1 MKDEKKSEMNGDTL
15 LFAVFCIEGIAESLK
30 IDGAEVYKLLT
41 GEGKILD
48 TYILEY
54 YDALHTQSKEYIVD
68 ELVELMK
75 KESFTAGA
83 TDISRRN
90 CSRK

>member
-1 MKDEKKSEMNGDTL
+1 MNKKKSEMNGDTL

-30 IDGAEVYKLLT
+30 TDGAEVYKLLT
-41 GEGKILD
+41 GEGSILD

-75 KESFTAGA
+75 KESL
-83 TDISRRN
+83 IQ
-90 CSRK
+90 

>member
-1 MKDEKKSEMNGDTL
+1 MNKKTSEMNGDTL
-15 LFAVFCIEGIAESLK
+15 LFSVFCIEGIAEALK
-30 IDGAEVYKLLT
+30 TDGAEVYKLLT
-41 GEGKILD
+41 GEGNILD

-75 KESFTAGA
+75 KENL
-83 TDISRRN
+83 IQ
-90 CSRK
+90 